1 MIRPTESIQAGWIE
15 DKTRNIARLWNV
27 AGHGDEGYFTGH
39 GGTGQLSDCSVGPSS
54 GESNGHGE

>member
-39 GGTGQLSDCSVGPSS
+39 GGTGQSLGLLGRSQFRRK
-54 GESNGHGE
+54 